1 MSSVNGL
8 IVSFR
13 HSDGY
18 AMFYRKD
25 SQGYTYNIDEAGRYT
40 VQEGLQI
47 QESTHGEDVWIPESE
62 IYEKSFKVIE
72 TAKIKP
78 LNEIEQF
85 AAKLYDYLLKTELG
99 EDGFNM
105 GYSED
110 QQFYGYE
117 IVDKPLGDKQNFDHE
132 GVDEKE
138 NPIEIPEEFKYI
150 DHEYCYQWRNGGYE
164 GDSFAGELYIPL
176 PNGQYLE
183 CHYEN

>member
-1 MSSVNGL
+1 MSSVNGV

-13 HSDGY
+13 HSGGY
-18 AMFYRKD
+18 AMFYRNE

-40 VQEGLQI
+40 IQEGLQI
-47 QESTHGEDVWIPESE
+47 QESTHGEDVWIPENE
-62 IYEKSFKVIE
+62 IYEKAFKVIE

-78 LNEIEQF
+78 LNEIEQI

-110 QQFYGYE
+110 HQFYGYK
-117 IVDKPLGDKQNFDHE
+117 IVDKPLGDKQNFYHE
-132 GVDEKE
+132 VLDEND

-150 DHEYCYQWRNGGYE
+150 DHEYCYQWLNGGYE
-164 GDSFAGELYIPL
+164 GDDFAGELYFPL